1 MRTYLIDSEKNE
13 YIVDLIKTRTHTAE
27 MVEFEF
33 RTIKDHKELNKET
46 IFIRKLADQYF
57 ASTDGIRWNKL
68 ARQDS
73 PAIMLNVD
81 RVFKLYRGY
90 KPSSLGGGDEGGLFT
105 QMPGKIVKINVEV
118 GQKVVKGQTLII
130 LEAMKMENEIK
141 SNTTGTVKAIHVKT
155 GDTLDN
161 GILMM
166 EVEAEQL
173 S

>member
-1 MRTYLIDSEKNE
+1 MRTYLIDNDKNE
-13 YIVDLIKTRTHTAE
+13 YIVDLTKTITHSAE

-33 RTIKDHKELNKET
+33 RTIKDNQEINKEN

-57 ASTDGIRWNKL
+57 ASTDGIKWNKL

-73 PAIMLNVD
+73 PSIMLNAD

-105 QMPGKIVKINVEV
+105 QMPGKVVKINARVGDKVE
-118 GQKVVKGQTLII
+118 KGQTLLI

-141 SNTTGTVKAIHVKT
+141 SGTTGIVKAIHVKP
-155 GDTLDN
+155 GDALDN
-161 GILMM
+161 GVLMM
-166 EVEAEQL
+166 EVEAE
-173 S
+173 